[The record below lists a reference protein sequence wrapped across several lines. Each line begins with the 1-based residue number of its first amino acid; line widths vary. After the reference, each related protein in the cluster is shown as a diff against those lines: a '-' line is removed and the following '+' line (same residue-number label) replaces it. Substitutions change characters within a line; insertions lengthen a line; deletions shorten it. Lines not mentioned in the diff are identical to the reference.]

1 MPDSV
6 LLEDGDNILGVGDEL
21 DRTEHGALWYAA
33 AAVDVDRL

>member
-6 LLEDGDNILGVGDEL
+6 LLEDGYDVLDVGDEL

-33 AAVDVDRL
+33 VDVDRL